1 MPLAFLLSFLDVNI
15 IQHDVSKNKGGENLK
30 RRDWLIKYRE
40 KKGLSQSDVAK
51 QTEITQQ
58 MYSYIENGTRRPRPE
73 LAKKIADILNFSW
86 TRFYE

>member
-15 IQHDVSKNKGGENLK
+15 IQHDVSKIKGGENLK

>member
-1 MPLAFLLSFLDVNI
+1 MPLAFLLSFLDIKI
-15 IQHDVSKNKGGENLK
+15 IQHFVYEIKGGENLK

>member
-15 IQHDVSKNKGGENLK
+15 IQHDVSKIKGGEILK

>member
-15 IQHDVSKNKGGENLK
+15 IQHGVSKIKGGENLK

>member
-1 MPLAFLLSFLDVNI
+1 MPLAFLLSFLDIKI
-15 IQHDVSKNKGGENLK
+15 IQHFVYEIKGGERLK

>member
-15 IQHDVSKNKGGENLK
+15 IQHNVSKIKGGENLK

>member
-1 MPLAFLLSFLDVNI
+1 MNI
-15 IQHDVSKNKGGENLK
+15 IQHDVSKIKGGENLK

-58 MYSYIENGTRRPRPE
+58 MYSYIENGTRRTRPE

>member
-1 MPLAFLLSFLDVNI
+1 M
-15 IQHDVSKNKGGENLK
+15 K
-30 RRDWLIKYRE
+30 RRDWLIKKRE
-40 KKGLSQSDVAK
+40 EKGLSQLEIAK

-86 TRFYE
+86 TKFYE

>member
-15 IQHDVSKNKGGENLK
+15 IQRDVSKIKGGEILK